1 MMYNKRSI
9 EIQELFNHNDTDFD
23 QQSTSIEA
31 SGGWDAGSID
41 LRRPLKAMVDDD
53 ELRAIMQTEINYKEG
68 R

>member
-9 EIQELFNHNDTDFD
+9 EIQELSTSIDFNDD
-23 QQSTSIEA
+23 QIILSIEA